1 MSSYKEPFFK
11 IKLEC
16 PVCKQINSFEV
27 IKQGEYTESGKDT
40 DFAPLG
46 RVWTNPAYQK
56 YNPLLF
62 FTATCGKCYY
72 TRELNS
78 SYKEWQSDSNFKS
91 YRLPLQRKKHLTELN
106 SDNSIIKSLGKQINI
121 DSHPYESAIIKL
133 LLAIYDERLLDRF
146 SSLDIARLFIRI
158 GWVYRDQDQD
168 NGGKS
173 SANLMLS
180 KIQIEI
186 DRLKDD
192 LSGFGSRIPPLHR
205 LISQDFDRVVGS
217 AVESAASLKL
227 KSAMKNVQQVW
238 SSFIEDVDLLQ
249 TEFDD
254 AKKEIQL
261 PHPESPAPTG
271 FGKYPGFCDFLYTIK
286 ERWNEIEIP
295 LNETEALALALKYY
309 MKAYQDSREIKA
321 GLQQLQAAYLIAELS
336 RRVGNLSQAAEYFK
350 ISSKLAQELR
360 MKSKND
366 KSIFSNAQKI
376 LEMALEQG
384 HSVREAA
391 RVSS

>member
-1 MSSYKEPFFK
+1 MPGNQEPFFR

-16 PVCKQINSFEV
+16 PVCKQINRFEV
-27 IKQGEYTESGKDT
+27 IKQGEYTESGRDT

-46 RVWTNPAYQK
+46 RIWKNPAYQK

-62 FTATCGKCYY
+62 FTATCKKCYY

-78 SYKEWQSDSNFKS
+78 SFKEWQSDSNFKS
-91 YRLPLQRKKHLTELN
+91 YRLPLQRKKHLAELK
-106 SDNSIIKSLGKQINI
+106 SDDSIIKLLGKQINI
-121 DSHPYESAIIKL
+121 NSYPCESAIIKL
-133 LLAIYDERLLDRF
+133 LLAIYDERLLDRC

-158 GWVYRDQDQD
+158 GWIYRDQGRNDGSQ
-168 NGGKS
+168 S
-173 SANLMLS
+173 SAQLMLS

-192 LSGFGSRIPPLHR
+192 LSEFGSRITSLHH
-205 LISQDFDRVVGS
+205 LISQDFDRVIGS
-217 AVESAASLKL
+217 AVESAVSSKL
-227 KSAMKNVQQVW
+227 KSAMENVQQVW

-254 AKKEIQL
+254 AKKEIQV
-261 PHPESPAPTG
+261 PHPDSPEPTG
-271 FGKYPGFCDFLYTIK
+271 FGEYPGFCDFLYTIK
-286 ERWNEIEIP
+286 ERWDEIP
-295 LNETEALALALKYY
+295 VNETEALALALKYY
-309 MKAYQDSREIKA
+309 MKAYHDSREIKA

-336 RRVGNLSQAAEYFK
+336 KRVGNTSQAAEYFK
-350 ISSKLAQELR
+350 ISSKSAQELK

>member
-1 MSSYKEPFFK
+1 MPGNQEPFFR

-16 PVCKQINSFEV
+16 PVCKQINRFEV
-27 IKQGEYTESGKDT
+27 IKRGGYTESGRDT

-46 RVWTNPAYQK
+46 HIWENPAYQK

-62 FTATCGKCYY
+62 FTATCKKCYY

-91 YRLPLQRKKHLTELN
+91 YRLPLQRKKHLAELA
-106 SDNSIIKSLGKQINI
+106 SDDSIVKLLGKQINI
-121 DSHPYESAIIKL
+121 NSYPFESAIIKL
-133 LLAIYDERLLDRF
+133 LLAIYDERLLDRC

-158 GWVYRDQDQD
+158 GWIYRDQGQD
-168 NGGKS
+168 DGSQS
-173 SANLMLS
+173 SAHLMLS

-192 LSGFGSRIPPLHR
+192 LSEFGSRITSLHY
-205 LISQDFDRVVGS
+205 LISQDFDRVIGS
-217 AVESAASLKL
+217 AVESAVSSKL
-227 KSAMKNVQQVW
+227 KSAMENVQQGW
-238 SSFIEDVDLLQ
+238 SSFIEDIDLLQ

-254 AKKEIQL
+254 VKKEIQV
-261 PHPESPAPTG
+261 PHPDSPEPTG
-271 FGKYPGFCDFLYTIK
+271 FGEYPGFCDFLYTIK
-286 ERWNEIEIP
+286 DRWNEIP
-295 LNETEALALALKYY
+295 VNETEALALALKYY

-336 RRVGNLSQAAEYFK
+336 RRIGDPSQAAEYFI
-350 ISSKLAQELR
+350 ISSKLAQELK
-360 MKSKND
+360 MKCRND

-376 LEMALEQG
+376 LEMALEQK